1 MVPTISLF
9 AVFPWQWMLKTL
21 VPLHQAQAKTE
32 EQTHIQKIT
41 QDKYWARNYFVS
53 NLSSYSDPD
62 LKFDYNQ

>member
-21 VPLHQAQAKTE
+21 VPPHQAQAKTG
-32 EQTHIQKIT
+32 EQTHIHKIT